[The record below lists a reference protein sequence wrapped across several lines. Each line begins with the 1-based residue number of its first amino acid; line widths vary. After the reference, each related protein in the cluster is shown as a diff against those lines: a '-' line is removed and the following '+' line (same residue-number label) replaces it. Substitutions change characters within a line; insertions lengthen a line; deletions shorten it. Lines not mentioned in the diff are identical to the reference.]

1 MPNLLQRLEARWMR
15 RHADPPISLPG
26 DAGRQPVTVVTGAS
40 EGLGRALAREFA
52 ARGHRLLLVARDN
65 GRLNE
70 VAAGLRH
77 DFGIEVH
84 VAPIDLAAIDALSQL
99 EGALN
104 RAGLYPDYLINN
116 AGIGLGGPFTNQDE
130 GQLDQLQGLN
140 MGALT
145 ALTRRF
151 LPDMLARAQ
160 GGVLNIASIGG
171 LFPGPYQAAYY
182 ASKAYVVSLTEALAY
197 ENAGRGVRI
206 SAAIPGPIATR
217 YHEKVGAAHAL
228 YLRLQPVP
236 SPESVARAIFSGFM
250 GRRTLI
256 APGIL
261 TAFNAVAVRFLPHF
275 LLVPFVGWFLKQRS

>member
-1 MPNLLQRLEARWMR
+1 MPNLLQRLEARWVR
-15 RHADPPISLPG
+15 RHAGPPVSLPG

-40 EGLGRALAREFA
+40 EGLGAALAREFA
-52 ARGHRLLLVARDN
+52 GAGHRLLLIARDS

-70 VAAGLRH
+70 VAAAVRH

-84 VAPIDLAAIDALSQL
+84 LAPIDLAAADALAQL
-99 EGALN
+99 EDGLN

-116 AGIGLGGPFTNQDE
+116 AGIGLGGRFTDQALAE
-130 GQLDQLQGLN
+130 LDRLQGVN

-151 LPDMLARAQ
+151 LPDMLARAR

-171 LFPGPYQAAYY
+171 LIPGPYQAAYY
-182 ASKAYVVSLTEALAY
+182 ASKGYVVSLTEALAH

-217 YHEKVGAAHAL
+217 YHEKVGAANAL

-236 SPESVARAIFSGFM
+236 SPERVAREISAASWGG
-250 GRRTLI
+250 GRSSR
-256 APGIL
+256 P
-261 TAFNAVAVRFLPHF
+261 AF
-275 LLVPFVGWFLKQRS
+275 